1 VGIGNALFDH
11 LASKLPVSRL
21 QRDLSDSSAERNI
34 GTALGNSV
42 VGLRSALK
50 GIARVEADREAM
62 RGDLDDAWEVLAEA
76 VQTVMRKAGYPQSYE
91 RMKDL
96 TRGSR
101 ITKVEM
107 EAFISG
113 LDLPE
118 EEKTRLLSLT
128 PATYVGLAPRL
139 VRHIADQSD

>member
-1 VGIGNALFDH
+1 
-11 LASKLPVSRL
+11 
-21 QRDLSDSSAERNI
+21 
-34 GTALGNSV
+34 